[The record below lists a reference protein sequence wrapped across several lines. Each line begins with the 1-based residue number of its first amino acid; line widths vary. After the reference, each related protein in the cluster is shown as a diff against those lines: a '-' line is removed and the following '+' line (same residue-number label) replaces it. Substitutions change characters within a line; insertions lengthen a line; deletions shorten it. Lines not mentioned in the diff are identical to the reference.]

1 MRRVNENGRVTVA
14 GQRLRVGRTYAGQT
28 VVIAIDATVFRV
40 LLNNVELTT
49 HARKPDLH
57 IARSR
62 PTPTAKRPEP
72 QPHSR
77 TVQHVLKHR
86 ASSMSWSKTVKDLV
100 KRHTNLTFSWPRTSP
115 S

>member
-40 LLNNVELTT
+40 LLNNVELIT

-57 IARSR
+57 ITRFKAYPNR
-62 PTPTAKRPEP
+62 
-72 QPHSR
+72 
-77 TVQHVLKHR
+77 
-86 ASSMSWSKTVKDLV
+86 
-100 KRHTNLTFSWPRTSP
+100 
-115 S
+115 